1 MQNTNVPQ
9 GWNFSEFGTFAF
21 LAKDKYEPDANE
33 HKRCIELEHIEKET
47 GKLIS
52 VSDSSTHTSVKNKF
66 AINDVLFG
74 KLRPYLKKYYK
85 PAFEGVCS
93 TEIWVLR
100 GKQEILQEYLFLLI
114 QSDKFISACNVST
127 GSRMPRADW
136 SFVSETPFLLPPINE
151 QKKIAEILE
160 TWDRAIEE
168 LTGLIAE
175 KKELKRGL
183 MQKLLTGEI
192 RISGFAKTWKKVKL
206 CEIGTTYTGLSGKDK
221 DDFGKGS
228 YFIPYMNVY
237 QNSKIDSKQ
246 LELVDVSDNES
257 QNVVQYGDIFF
268 TTSSETPEEVGFA
281 SVLLFRP
288 EEKIYL
294 NSFCFGYRLN
304 NFDALLPN
312 YASFLFRSKQIRKI
326 TYKLAQ
332 GATRFNLSKNELMKE
347 KVCIPADVLE
357 QQAIA
362 DILSTIDSE
371 IDLLNQRLDILKEQK
386 RGLMQ
391 KLLTGEIRVK
401 VDKETC

>member
-66 AINDVLFG
+66 ATNDVLFG

-85 PAFEGVCS
+85 PDFEGVCS

-100 GKQEILQEYLFLLI
+100 GKREIIQEYLFLLI

-136 SFVSETPFLLPPINE
+136 SFVSETPFLLPPIEE
-151 QKKIAEILE
+151 QKKIAEILG
-160 TWDRAIEE
+160 TWDRALEE
-168 LTGLIAE
+168 LSNLITE

-183 MQKLLTGEI
+183 MQRLLNGAQRLPGFTKPWKKTKLHDVAEI
-192 RISGFAKTWKKVKL
+192 SKGTQLNRLNMLEEGYPVYNGGMIESGFTNEYNNGADTIIISEGGNSCGFVNFIKTKFWAGGHCYTVFCRDCVNKSFLYQLLKYNENKL
-206 CEIGTTYTGLSGKDK
+206 MNLRVGSGLPNIQQK
-221 DDFGKGS
+221 
-228 YFIPYMNVY
+228 
-237 QNSKIDSKQ
+237 
-246 LELVDVSDNES
+246 
-257 QNVVQYGDIFF
+257 
-268 TTSSETPEEVGFA
+268 A
-281 SVLLFRP
+281 
-288 EEKIYL
+288 L
-294 NSFCFGYRLN
+294 NKFPL
-304 NFDALLPN
+304 LLPSDS
-312 YASFLFRSKQIRKI
+312 AEQKAI
-326 TYKLAQ
+326 
-332 GATRFNLSKNELMKE
+332 
-347 KVCIPADVLE
+347 ADVLSK
-357 QQAIA
+357 A
-362 DILSTIDSE
+362 DSE
-371 IDLLNQRLDILKEQK
+371 IDLLNQQLNVLREQK

-401 VDKETC
+401 VDTDEQ

>member
-66 AINDVLFG
+66 ATNDVLFG

-85 PAFEGVCS
+85 PDFEGVCS

-100 GKQEILQEYLFLLI
+100 GKREIIQEYLFLLI
-114 QSDKFISACNVST
+114 QSDKFISVCNVST

-136 SFVSETPFLLPPINE
+136 SFVSETPFLLPPIAE
-151 QKKIAEILE
+151 QKKIAEILGA
-160 TWDRAIEE
+160 WDRAIEE

-183 MQKLLTGEI
+183 MQKLLTGTQ
-192 RISGFAKTWKKVKL
+192 RLPGFTASWNQKKVSDLVKEGKIIIEKGKPLTANQL
-206 CEIGTTYTGLSGKDK
+206 C
-221 DDFGKGS
+221 
-228 YFIPYMNVY
+228 
-237 QNSKIDSKQ
+237 
-246 LELVDVSDNES
+246 
-257 QNVVQYGDIFF
+257 YGDIPVIAGGK
-268 TTSSETPEEVGFA
+268 TVPYYHNGYTHNMPCVTVSA
-281 SVLLFRP
+281 SGAYAGYVWKHDGKIWASDCNVL
-288 EEKIYL
+288 Y
-294 NSFCFGYRLN
+294 GTD
-304 NFDALLPN
+304 FD
-312 YASFLFRSKQIRKI
+312 
-326 TYKLAQ
+326 
-332 GATRFNLSKNELMKE
+332 TRFLGFCLENMQKE
-347 KVCIPADVLE
+347 IYKMQTGGAQPHVYADSIKALRIADVDVCEQKAIADVLTK
-357 QQAIA
+357 A
-362 DILSTIDSE
+362 DAE
-371 IDLLNQRLDILKEQK
+371 IDLLNQQLGVLKDQK

-401 VDKETC
+401 VDTETC

>member
-66 AINDVLFG
+66 ATNDVLFG

-85 PAFEGVCS
+85 PDFEGVCS

-100 GKQEILQEYLFLLI
+100 GKQAILQEYLFLLI

-136 SFVSETPFLLPPINE
+136 SFVSETPFLLPPIEE
-151 QKKIAEILE
+151 QKKIAEILG

-183 MQKLLTGEI
+183 MQRLLTGAQ
-192 RISGFAKTWKKVKL
+192 RLPGFTKTWKNTKL
-206 CEIGTTYTGLSGKDK
+206 GDVTHITTAVSKSQYIKETGPYLIVDMGAVSNEATLIAKKQTDYEGDFLICGDLIMPK
-221 DDFGKGS
+221 DDIGGGNIIGKTVVVDCNNKYILGDHVFKIHVMGE
-228 YFIPYMNVY
+228 YDAKFISNV
-237 QNSKIDSKQ
+237 I
-246 LELVDVSDNES
+246 
-257 QNVVQYGDIFF
+257 
-268 TTSSETPEEVGFA
+268 
-281 SVLLFRP
+281 
-288 EEKIYL
+288 
-294 NSFCFGYRLN
+294 NSFDVNKYMRRMSTGSAQLGLAKRDVEKCV
-304 NFDALLPN
+304 
-312 YASFLFRSKQIRKI
+312 LFVP
-326 TYKLAQ
+326 TDLAEQ
-332 GATRFNLSKNELMKE
+332 KA
-347 KVCIPADVLE
+347 IADVLSK
-357 QQAIA
+357 A
-362 DILSTIDSE
+362 DLE
-371 IDLLNQRLDILKEQK
+371 IDLLNQQLNVLKEQK
-386 RGLMQ
+386 RGLVQ

-401 VDKETC
+401 VDNE

>member
-21 LAKDKYEPDANE
+21 LVKDKYEPDANE

-66 AINDVLFG
+66 ATNDVLFG

-85 PAFEGVCS
+85 PDFEGVCS

-100 GKQEILQEYLFLLI
+100 GKREIIQEYLFLLI

-136 SFVSETPFLLPPINE
+136 SFVSETPFLLPPIEE
-151 QKKIAEILE
+151 QKKIAEILG

-183 MQKLLTGEI
+183 MQQLLTGTQ
-192 RISGFAKTWKKVKL
+192 RLPGFTKPWKKDFLSNLCDIETGKKDVNEGNPTGQYPFFTCAKTHTFADTFSYDKEAILIAGNGDVGNCQYYNGKF
-206 CEIGTTYTGLSGKDK
+206 EAYQRTYILSN
-221 DDFGKGS
+221 FRT
-228 YFIPYMNVY
+228 
-237 QNSKIDSKQ
+237 
-246 LELVDVSDNES
+246 DVRLLFQILDTKMSRYAES
-257 QNVVQYGDIFF
+257 Q
-268 TTSSETPEEVGFA
+268 
-281 SVLLFRP
+281 
-288 EEKIYL
+288 
-294 NSFCFGYRLN
+294 
-304 NFDALLPN
+304 
-312 YASFLFRSKQIRKI
+312 KQ
-326 TYKLAQ
+326 Q
-332 GATRFNLSKNELMKE
+332 GAMPYIKLGALTDFIVYMPEDF
-347 KVCIPADVLE
+347 AE
-357 QQAIA
+357 QKAIA
-362 DILSTIDSE
+362 EVLTKADAE
-371 IDLLNQRLDILKEQK
+371 IDLLNQQLDVLREQK

-401 VDKETC
+401 VDNE